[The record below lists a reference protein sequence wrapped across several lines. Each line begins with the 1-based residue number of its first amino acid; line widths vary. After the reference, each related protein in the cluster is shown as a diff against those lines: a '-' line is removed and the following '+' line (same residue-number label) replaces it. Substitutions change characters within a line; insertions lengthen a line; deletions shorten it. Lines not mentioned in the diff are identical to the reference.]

1 MLKRFLSERPLR
13 LPHLKPYVPRPS
25 DPSIFWFNSE
35 RDDVISD
42 VVNRICAA
50 HETDRSGLEM
60 ALNDAAF
67 HEIRRLEKQRDD
79 EARDR
84 LGYWRSMIRRIGK
97 MDDSEQRRVLHTIV
111 TNMARD
117 IAGNF
122 DPRVY
127 RFARRA
133 APRLIG
139 GVMEPRRLTEG
150 LMDGAPASL
159 DRVLRVQ
166 GDLDHIRNL
175 QNRGSLVFVP
185 THSSNL
191 DSIVLS
197 QALETSGLPPV
208 IYGAGKNLFTNPI
221 ISFFMHNLGAYR
233 VDRRIQVSLYKR
245 VLKLYSQVM
254 IERGYHSLFFPGGTR
269 SRSGMIDRHL
279 KLGLLGSA
287 VGAFTTNRVRR
298 VDRPVWFVPT
308 TINYALVLEA
318 ETSDQ
323 GLAHRR
329 RAGSV
334 HHRRRRIF
342 SNRSLVRVLPKDGRN
357 ARRLH
362 HSIRR
367 ADRPV
372 WQYGRR

>member
-42 VVNRICAA
+42 VVSRICAA
-50 HETDRSGLEM
+50 HETDRTRLEM

-67 HEIRRLEKQRDD
+67 HEIRRLEKQRDE

-84 LGYWRSMIRRIGK
+84 LGYWRSMIRRVGK

-127 RFARRA
+127 RFARLA

-150 LMDGAPASL
+150 LMAGSPASL

-166 GDLDHIRNL
+166 GDLDHLRNL

-197 QALETSGLPPV
+197 QAIETSGLPPV

-221 ISFFMHNLGAYR
+221 ISFFMHNLGA
-233 VDRRIQVSLYKR
+233 
-245 VLKLYSQVM
+245 
-254 IERGYHSLFFPGGTR
+254 
-269 SRSGMIDRHL
+269 
-279 KLGLLGSA
+279 
-287 VGAFTTNRVRR
+287 
-298 VDRPVWFVPT
+298 
-308 TINYALVLEA
+308 
-318 ETSDQ
+318 
-323 GLAHRR
+323 
-329 RAGSV
+329 
-334 HHRRRRIF
+334 
-342 SNRSLVRVLPKDGRN
+342 
-357 ARRLH
+357 
-362 HSIRR
+362 
-367 ADRPV
+367 
-372 WQYGRR
+372 